1 MQRLFIAIPIT
12 LDSEFVALTDHLKAH
27 TGYDHI
33 VWTEAKVQ
41 HLTLRFLG
49 ETPDPQIE
57 PLIASMGQI
66 LKDVHYFQLT
76 IDKLGVFGSHY
87 KPTTLWLGFQ
97 DFEVLRQIHERIEK
111 VLPTIGFEADH
122 GNFVPHITLGRIKN
136 LANKNKFWQLF
147 EQCQPTHTQTIDVN
161 RIVLYRSKLRP
172 AGPVYTEMA
181 HWNLQQ

>member
-1 MQRLFIAIPIT
+1 MKRLFIAIPIT

-66 LKDVHYFQLT
+66 LKNVHRFQLT

-97 DFEVLRQIHERIEK
+97 DFEVLKQLHERIED
-111 VLPTIGFEADH
+111 VLPTVGFEADH

-147 EQCQPTHTQTIDVN
+147 EQSQPAHQQTIDVKQ
-161 RIVLYRSKLRP
+161 IILYRSKLRP
-172 AGPVYTEMA
+172 EGPVYTEMA
-181 HWNLQQ
+181 HWDLKE